1 MAFEQSL
8 VKQTKTYHVIPV
20 EVVGSLVAIFGHSR
34 DCVAVLMVT
43 NIAVESDFVKVSSY
57 LVVPM
62 LIYNGLKV
70 LSVGHVDQTV
80 QRGEGWQ
87 WHLSKLIITQVMK
100 QPQIITHFTPVVVT
114 GGVPALHDLVAGLKD
129 KDVEP
134 DAEVGG
140 DHVHEAEARDELA
153 LVDVHLLVEEDE
165 VHLDED
171 EKHLLGRASTIVHLF
186 RHLVMI
192 EQ

>member
-80 QRGEGWQ
+80 QRGEGW
-87 WHLSKLIITQVMK
+87 HLSKLIITQVMK
-100 QPQIITHFTPVVVT
+100 QPQIMTHFTPVVVT

-140 DHVHEAEARDELA
+140 DHVHEAETRDELA
-153 LVDVHLLVEEDE
+153 LIYVHLLVEEYE

-171 EKHLLGRASTIVHLF
+171 EKHLLGRAGTITHLF
-186 RHLVMI
+186 HHLMMR
-192 EQ
+192 